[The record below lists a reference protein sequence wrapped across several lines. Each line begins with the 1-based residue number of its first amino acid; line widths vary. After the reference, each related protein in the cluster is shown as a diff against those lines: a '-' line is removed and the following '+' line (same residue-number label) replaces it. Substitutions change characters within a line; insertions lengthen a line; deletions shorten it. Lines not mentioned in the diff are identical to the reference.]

1 MRLRHHITTAL
12 LLLLWIQQPAA
23 QQVSSTDTVSVHL
36 MHGTYYSDKFVGRKT
51 SSGEVFTQE
60 GFTAAHKT
68 YKFGTLLL
76 VTNPNNGKQVIVRV
90 NDRCPRTNVL
100 DLTRRAARRIGI
112 SSRKVQV
119 QVLSQRYLP
128 VWESQGLFEDM
139 DFGGLL
145 PDITPKSNVAADTK
159 QPSAKATDE
168 KQKLYDLQLLP
179 CCDRAEAERQVLQL
193 PVYHQDNIRYQHCE
207 TSSRCRVVLELATH
221 RSRAESIRK
230 QLSSLFPE
238 ATLVEVK

>member
-23 QQVSSTDTVSVHL
+23 QQVSSSDTVSVHL

-139 DFGGLL
+139 DFSGLL

>member
-1 MRLRHHITTAL
+1 M
-12 LLLLWIQQPAA
+12 LLLWIQQPAA

-51 SSGEVFTQE
+51 SSCEVFTQE

-139 DFGGLL
+139 DFSGLL
-145 PDITPKSNVAADTK
+145 PDITPKNNVAADTK
-159 QPSAKATDE
+159 QPSAKATDK

>member
-139 DFGGLL
+139 DFSGLL

>member
-23 QQVSSTDTVSVHL
+23 QQVSSTDTVTVHL

-139 DFGGLL
+139 DFSGLL
-145 PDITPKSNVAADTK
+145 PDITPKNNVAADTK
-159 QPSAKATDE
+159 QTSTKATDE

>member
-23 QQVSSTDTVSVHL
+23 QQVSSTDTVTVHQ

-139 DFGGLL
+139 DFSGLL
-145 PDITPKSNVAADTK
+145 PDITPKNNVAADTK
-159 QPSAKATDE
+159 QRSTKATDE